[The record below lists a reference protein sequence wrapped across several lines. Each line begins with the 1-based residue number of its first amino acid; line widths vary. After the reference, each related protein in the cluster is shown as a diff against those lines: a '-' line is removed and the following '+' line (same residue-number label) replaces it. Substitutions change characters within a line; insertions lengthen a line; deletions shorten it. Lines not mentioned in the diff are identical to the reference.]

1 MRKSDI
7 ISNLLGDIL
16 LPLMGFLFWDW
27 GFYFIL
33 LFFLLD
39 QLARVVFLP
48 LRLKKLQ
55 VKPSTANQFFLRS
68 LVWFIVE
75 LVIVHCCVYLQQP
88 AIDFQQEIIA
98 FWTYEEIGFQQ
109 GWLLL
114 PLLVLNEWMRINQE
128 EKQGL
133 PHTYRVAVLQKQ
145 QVNAYLRMG
154 FFAVANGLLVFV
166 KLPEAALTVGFLGFL
181 TLLVFYPK
189 VK

>member
-16 LPLMGFLFWDW
+16 LPLMGFLFWGW

-39 QLARVVFLP
+39 QLARVAFLP

-68 LVWFIVE
+68 LIWFIVE
-75 LVIVHCCVYLQQP
+75 LVIVHCCAYLQQP
-88 AIDFQQEIIA
+88 YIDFQHEITA

-109 GWLLL
+109 GWLLV
-114 PLLVLNEWMRINQE
+114 PLLVLNEWMRITQE
-128 EKQGL
+128 EKQSL
-133 PHTYRVAVLQKQ
+133 PHASRVAVLQKQ

-166 KLPEAALTVGFLGFL
+166 ILTEAALTVGFLGFL

>member
-16 LPLMGFLFWDW
+16 LPLLGFLFWDW

-39 QLARVVFLP
+39 QLARVAFLP
-48 LRLKKLQ
+48 MRLKTLK
-55 VKPSTANQFFLRS
+55 VKSTTVSQFFYRS
-68 LVWFIVE
+68 LLWLLVE
-75 LVIVHCCVYLQQP
+75 LVIVHCCVYLQKP
-88 AIDFQQEIIA
+88 SIDFQYEITA
-98 FWTYEEIGFQQ
+98 FWTYEEMGFQQ

-114 PLLVLNEWMRINQE
+114 PLLILNEWMRIQQE
-128 EKQGL
+128 EKIGL
-133 PHTYRVAVLQKQ
+133 PHSYRVATLQKQ
-145 QVNAYLRMG
+145 QINAYLRMG

-166 KLPEAALTVGFLGFL
+166 RLPETALTISFLSFLGV
-181 TLLVFYPK
+181 LVFYPK